1 MKNNKGIT
9 LIALSVMI
17 IVLIIIASVVTYSG
31 ISVLRDS
38 KTKKIETEL
47 QTVQHAVL
55 ENYSKYLSTK
65 DLPAEGGTPEY
76 IIGTKISFSTAK
88 SIADKMGVTLKVNN
102 YDGGT
107 STDETQFY
115 YRLQEA
121 QLREIGVT
129 SAIELDEDVDTY
141 IVNYATG
148 EVMNETQADKM
159 VLYVYAVDLR

>member
-1 MKNNKGIT
+1 
-9 LIALSVMI
+9 
-17 IVLIIIASVVTYSG
+17 
-31 ISVLRDS
+31 
-38 KTKKIETEL
+38 
-47 QTVQHAVL
+47 
-55 ENYSKYLSTK
+55 
-65 DLPAEGGTPEY
+65 
-76 IIGTKISFSTAK
+76 
-88 SIADKMGVTLKVNN
+88 MGVTLKVNN